1 MSDRPHR
8 LHQNADSRV
17 QRGESQSLF
26 SSLLRV
32 SVLSCQSAATMA
44 PRLKLPR
51 LRIPISGLGRSLMTR
66 RARAGRLELL
76 PGALAPL
83 RSVEP
88 LWPFHTMI
96 LLVVTRGP
104 KTLEVASCL

>member
-1 MSDRPHR
+1 
-8 LHQNADSRV
+8 
-17 QRGESQSLF
+17 
-26 SSLLRV
+26 
-32 SVLSCQSAATMA
+32 
-44 PRLKLPR
+44 
-51 LRIPISGLGRSLMTR
+51 MTR